1 MAFANMNA
9 IFTVLRKVENTL
21 NSYPTK
27 CESLNTLSLKSKI
40 NYLNRDTAK
49 LRKELT
55 RATKRLNDK
64 DSFISKLMREIGT
77 LKGTNA
83 KLALENL
90 ELRNKVNKSNENLKK
105 SNEKFLEVKLTHLVN
120 LKSKDEN
127 FNTYKIKMEERVSK
141 CVAHYEEKLAQKD
154 NYIDKLKSKRGVA
167 AEDVVVAPP
176 PTASD
181 YESEEYE
188 LPAQKCA
195 AYPEYGWVHCKKG
208 ECGHRRAPEKA
219 RRKSNRLKKKGGKG
233 PNISF
238 GDSYKNCNIA
248 NNTLVN
254 VQVDNSK
261 KKLNIN
267 PEFMRAYNE
276 KLARFAAESRGEDP
290 NQVIQQKTGSITWPM
305 ADVD

>member
-9 IFTVLRKVENTL
+9 IYTVLRKVENTL

-40 NYLNRDTAK
+40 NYLNRDQTK

-55 RATKRLNDK
+55 RANKRLNDK
-64 DSFISKLMREIGT
+64 DAFISKLMREIGT
-77 LKGTNA
+77 LKSNNA
-83 KLALENL
+83 KLTLENL
-90 ELRNKVNKSNENLKK
+90 DLKNKARKT
-105 SNEKFLEVKLTHLVN
+105 NEKFLELKLTHTAN
-120 LKSKDEN
+120 LKTKDEHMAA
-127 FNTYKIKMEERVSK
+127 YKIKMEERVTK

-154 NYIDKLKSKRGVA
+154 NYIEKLKSKRGVA
-167 AEDVVVAPP
+167 AEDVVEKPP

-188 LPAQKCA
+188 LPAQKCV
-195 AYPEYGWVHCKKG
+195 AYPEYGWMHCKKG

-238 GDSYKNCNIA
+238 GDSYKNCSIA
-248 NNTLVN
+248 NNTLVQ
-254 VQVDNSK
+254 VQVDKSK
-261 KKLNIN
+261 KQLHLN
-267 PEFMRAYNE
+267 PEFMKAYSA
-276 KLARFAAESRGEDP
+276 KLASFAAESRGEDP
-290 NQVIQQKTGSITWPM
+290 NQVTRKEVGRVTWPM